1 MVLFLSLDEYQGFHN
16 RSQIRM
22 DKIKMSMLSSSNE
35 FHFDGKSKSNVHITN
50 FWGYLQT
57 LHIALHS
64 LVTTH
69 ERLLFSFHGKRENIF
84 THSLHG
90 ILIKESKES
99 AMKCRQ
105 AVYRCA
111 KRKINSIILK
121 TSISITTIFEW
132 VMDSI
137 NCLWLYMYFKFGTIF

>member
-16 RSQIRM
+16 KSQVRM
-22 DKIKMSMLSSSNE
+22 DKIKMAMLNSSNE
-35 FHFDGKSKSNVHITN
+35 FHFVGKIRYPYHN
-50 FWGYLQT
+50 FLGYLQT
-57 LHIALHS
+57 LHIALHP

-84 THSLHG
+84 THSLYG

-111 KRKINSIILK
+111 KRTINNIIL
-121 TSISITTIFEW
+121 
-132 VMDSI
+132 
-137 NCLWLYMYFKFGTIF
+137 

>member
-16 RSQIRM
+16 RSQVRM
-22 DKIKMSMLSSSNE
+22 DKIKMSMLNSSNK
-35 FHFDGKSKSNVHITN
+35 FHFDGTLANQNLISISH
-50 FWGYLQT
+50 FLGYLQT

-111 KRKINSIILK
+111 KRTINNIILK
-121 TSISITTIFEW
+121 ISISITTIFE
-132 VMDSI
+132 
-137 NCLWLYMYFKFGTIF
+137 

>member
-16 RSQIRM
+16 RSQVRM
-22 DKIKMSMLSSSNE
+22 DKIKMSMLNSSNE
-35 FHFDGKSKSNVHITN
+35 FHFTVNSISISQ
-50 FWGYLQT
+50 FFGYLQP

-99 AMKCRQ
+99 GMKCRQ

-111 KRKINSIILK
+111 KKN
-121 TSISITTIFEW
+121 
-132 VMDSI
+132 
-137 NCLWLYMYFKFGTIF
+137 NQ

>member
-1 MVLFLSLDEYQGFHN
+1 MYRIKDHN
-16 RSQIRM
+16 
-22 DKIKMSMLSSSNE
+22 
-35 FHFDGKSKSNVHITN
+35 FG
-50 FWGYLQT
+50 GYLQT
-57 LHIALHS
+57 LDIALHP

-99 AMKCRQ
+99 ATKCRQ

-111 KRKINSIILK
+111 KRTTNNIILK
-121 TSISITTIFEW
+121 ISISITTIFEW

-137 NCLWLYMYFKFGTIF
+137 NCLWLYMYFEFDTTFFRKCIYCNLVTIDIFLFNLKFFCINIGFFTTETQPC

>member
-16 RSQIRM
+16 RSQVRM
-22 DKIKMSMLSSSNE
+22 DKIKMSMLNSSNE
-35 FHFDGKSKSNVHITN
+35 FHSYGKIRYPYHN
-50 FWGYLQT
+50 FFEYLQT
-57 LHIALHS
+57 LHIALHC

-90 ILIKESKES
+90 ILLKESKES
-99 AMKCRQ
+99 GMKCRQ

-111 KRKINSIILK
+111 KKN
-121 TSISITTIFEW
+121 
-132 VMDSI
+132 
-137 NCLWLYMYFKFGTIF
+137 NQ